1 VANKVFPSSVVALQ
15 FLAPL
20 ISNVL
25 GLIVI
30 VDDSDITGLD
40 L

>member
-1 VANKVFPSSVVALQ
+1 MANVFPSSVVSLQ
-15 FLAPL
+15 VLGPL
-20 ISNVL
+20 MSNVS

-30 VDDSDITGLD
+30 VDESDITGLD